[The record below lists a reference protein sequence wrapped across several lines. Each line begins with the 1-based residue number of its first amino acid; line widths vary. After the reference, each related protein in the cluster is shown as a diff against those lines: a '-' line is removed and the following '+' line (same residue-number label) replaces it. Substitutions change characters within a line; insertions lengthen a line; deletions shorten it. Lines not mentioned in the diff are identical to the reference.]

1 MKFATLAM
9 VIASASA
16 GAPAEKQCHATTTLT
31 VDETCLCDKA
41 KALSTCLTTD

>member
-16 GAPAEKQCHATTTLT
+16 GAPAEKQCHATTSLT
-31 VDETCLCDKA
+31 GADTCLCDKA